1 MRGKRV
7 KMHPLRLEF
16 ASTLTNGIAKI
27 CLENLEDN
35 SGNPHNDP
43 IQTMF
48 GISKIQAMEVCN
60 KLVNAL
66 PDNFF
71 KQRLY
76 LKENIQ
82 YIIATE
88 FFLFQA
94 REDYNDKEY
103 GNNLAN
109 FIYEISGYISQR
121 YQF

>member
-1 MRGKRV
+1 
-7 KMHPLRLEF
+7 MHPLRLEF
-16 ASTLTNGIAKI
+16 ASTLTNGIAKV
-27 CLENLEDN
+27 CLENLDDN
-35 SGNPHNDP
+35 SGMAKGDP
-43 IQTMF
+43 IQEVI
-48 GISKIQAMEVCN
+48 GISKIQAHEILN
-60 KLVNAL
+60 KLANAL

-103 GNNLAN
+103 SNNLAN
-109 FIYEISGYISQR
+109 FIYELSNYLSQR
-121 YQF
+121 YPF